1 MRKIQRTISID
12 RIDPRPLIFR
22 AGENDVRVHFKT
34 KQAFDAVSIDGVSD
48 TDGVPESGG
57 FYVDIPSTMTS
68 EDGRYI
74 MVISY
79 NSTTLIYPLRV
90 LVERS
95 I

>member
-1 MRKIQRTISID
+1 MRTIQRTISID
-12 RIDPRPLIFR
+12 RIDPRPLVFR

-34 KQAFDAVSIDGVSD
+34 EHAFDAVSIDGVSD

-57 FYVDIPSTMTS
+57 FYIDIPSIMTNA
-68 EDGRYI
+68 DGRYM

-79 NSTTLIYPLRV
+79 DGTTLIYPIRV
-90 LVERS
+90 SVERS

>member
-12 RIDPRPLIFR
+12 RIDPRPLVFR

-34 KQAFDAVSIDGVSD
+34 EHAFDAISIDGVSD

-57 FYVDIPSTMTS
+57 FYVDIPSTMTN
-68 EDGRYI
+68 EDGRYM

-79 NSTTLIYPLRV
+79 NSTTLIYPFWV
-90 LVERS
+90 SVERS